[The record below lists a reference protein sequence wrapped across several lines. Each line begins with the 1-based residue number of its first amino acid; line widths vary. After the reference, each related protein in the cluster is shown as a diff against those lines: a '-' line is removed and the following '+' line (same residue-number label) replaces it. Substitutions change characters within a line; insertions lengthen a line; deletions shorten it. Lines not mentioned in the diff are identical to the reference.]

1 MIFILF
7 LCLIWNNC
15 NLEMVQ
21 RLMGPFHWII
31 KCGGGPPLPSPL
43 LPSLTVVCCPPCL
56 GGSDSWTGPAVPGS
70 GSPATAC
77 AAPQSSPPPL
87 SACSLNI
94 NHQSSIMTNCGK
106 LKAKKKTPLLT
117 YLSWWITTKPNC
129 VSSTNFTFNN
139 VLIITNIDIIVS
151 GQRTSL
157 LSVRLQTKFQN
168 KNVPT

>member
-87 SACSLNI
+87 SACNLNI
-94 NHQSSIMTNCGK
+94 FLINFSSLRLG
-106 LKAKKKTPLLT
+106 
-117 YLSWWITTKPNC
+117 
-129 VSSTNFTFNN
+129 NFFHGNGN
-139 VLIITNIDIIVS
+139 LF
-151 GQRTSL
+151 GWL
-157 LSVRLQTKFQN
+157 
-168 KNVPT
+168 